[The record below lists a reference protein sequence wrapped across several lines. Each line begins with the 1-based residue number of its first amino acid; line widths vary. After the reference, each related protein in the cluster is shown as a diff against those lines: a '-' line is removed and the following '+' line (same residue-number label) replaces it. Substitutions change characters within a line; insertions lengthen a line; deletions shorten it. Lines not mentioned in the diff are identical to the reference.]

1 KSQIFSTAAKHLRKD
16 FANTMK
22 NNLPVRKGHVQP
34 ALHRGEIIAAFWRLE
49 GCASEL
55 AIQNFD
61 SVFRFYHFQEFLE
74 IIGRDLVTEAAT
86 AAVEHHHDLI
96 RNRDAEFCYQFLVAH
111 VLWARDLHFQV
122 MIAAAECADL
132 VVAAVDCAFADL

>member
-1 KSQIFSTAAKHLRKD
+1 
-16 FANTMK
+16 MK
-22 NNLPVRKGHVQP
+22 NNLPVLKGHVQP

-61 SVFRFYHFQEFLE
+61 SIFRFHHFQEFLE
-74 IIGRDLVTEAAT
+74 IIGRDLVSEAAA

-96 RNRDAEFCYQFLVAH
+96 RNCDSKFCCELRFPYVFRP
-111 VLWARDLHFQV
+111 RDLDRSEEHTSELQSQSN
-122 MIAAAECADL
+122 L
-132 VVAAVDCAFADL
+132 VCRLLLEKKKKKNNHIE